1 MANEVRSSEKAF
13 WSIIS
18 AVFFGNFLAVMNTST
33 VNIAVPAIMG
43 EFSTHLPTAQWTVTG
58 FMLAAGAAA
67 PSAGWFGARF
77 GYKRVYIAAL
87 SGFFLFSVICILSS
101 SIEMLIIAR
110 MMQGVFSG
118 IMMPATMT
126 LIYQTIDKSRQA
138 YGISLWSLSSALAPA
153 VGPVLA
159 GFLIDIFDWRAL
171 FYFNLPV
178 SAGAIIAAV
187 KFLPDTDKG
196 EKTPFDFWGLGF
208 SFGGSILLLT
218 AFAKAGTW
226 GWTDVK
232 TLSLIGAGAFLL
244 LLFVKRELKIEFP
257 LLNFSVFQHRR
268 FAYGIILNAIL
279 SIALYAGAFLVPIF
293 LQTSL
298 NLGALHTGLIM
309 MPGAFVMAFFTP
321 ITGKLYNK
329 IGPLPLIM
337 AGLIVMAIGTFMMGE
352 LTIETTALYVIVWT
366 SIRYLG
372 IALCNMPIIN
382 VGMSAVP
389 LQVAGYASALNNW
402 TRQCI
407 ASLSI
412 ALFSGLI
419 AYRSNIRL
427 EAGGDLSAAS
437 AAAAGDVFLISLI
450 PLIIAVPLT
459 LLLREKHQS
468 SENKILAGEKVK
480 NQ

>member
-1 MANEVRSSEKAF
+1 MAIKARGSEKAF

-67 PSAGWFGARF
+67 PSAGWFGTRF

-87 SGFFLFSVICILSS
+87 SGFFIFSVICILSN

-110 MMQGVFSG
+110 MIQGVFSG

-138 YGISLWSLSSALAPA
+138 YGISLWSLSAALAPA

-159 GFLIDIFDWRAL
+159 GFLIDLFDWRAV

-178 SAGAIIAAV
+178 TAGAIAAAV

-196 EKTPFDFWGLGF
+196 GKTPFDFWGLVF

-218 AFAKAGTW
+218 AFAEAGTW
-226 GWTDVK
+226 GWSNVK
-232 TLSLIGAGAFLL
+232 TLSLIGAGALL
-244 LLFVKRELKIEFP
+244 LFLFVKRELKIEFP
-257 LLNFSVFQHRR
+257 LLNFSVFKHRR
-268 FAYGIILNAIL
+268 FAYGIILNAVL

-298 NLGALHTGLIM
+298 GLGALQTGLIM

-321 ITGKLYNK
+321 ITGRLYTRT
-329 IGPLPLIM
+329 GPLPLIM

-352 LTIETTALYVIVWT
+352 LTIKTTAFYVIVWT

-389 LQVAGYASALNNW
+389 LDVAGYASALNNW

-412 ALFSGLI
+412 ALFSGLL
-419 AYRSNIRL
+419 AYRSNIHL
-427 EAGGDLSAAS
+427 ASGIDTKAAS

-459 LLLREKHQS
+459 LLLRERRQTG
-468 SENKILAGEKVK
+468 NKKVLAGEKVK
-480 NQ
+480 N

>member
-1 MANEVRSSEKAF
+1 MANESTGSEKAF

-33 VNIAVPAIMG
+33 VNIAVPAVMG
-43 EFSTHLPTAQWTVTG
+43 EFSTQLPTAQWTVTG

-87 SGFFLFSVICILSS
+87 LGFFIFSVICILSS
-101 SIEMLIIAR
+101 SIEMLIISR
-110 MMQGVFSG
+110 MIQGVFSG

-159 GFLIDIFDWRAL
+159 GILIDIFDWRAL

-178 SAGAIIAAV
+178 TAVAIFAAI

-196 EKTPFDFWGLGF
+196 AKTPFDFWGLAF

-218 AFAKAGTW
+218 AFAEAGTW
-226 GWTDVK
+226 GWTDMN
-232 TLSLIGAGAFLL
+232 TLSMIGAGTILL
-244 LLFVKRELKIEFP
+244 FLFVKRELKIEFP
-257 LLNFSVFQHRR
+257 LLNFAVFKHRR
-268 FAYGIILNAIL
+268 FAYGIILNAVL

-298 NLGALHTGLIM
+298 NLGALQTGLIM

-321 ITGKLYNK
+321 ITGRLYNK
-329 IGPLPLIM
+329 VGPLPLIM
-337 AGLIVMAIGTFMMGE
+337 AGLIVMGLGTFMMGD
-352 LTIETTALYVIVWT
+352 LTLKTTAFYVIVW
-366 SIRYLG
+366 SSVRYLG

-389 LQVAGYASALNNW
+389 LDVAGYASALNNW

-412 ALFSGLI
+412 ALFSGLL
-419 AYRSNIRL
+419 AYRSNIHT
-427 EAGGDLSAAS
+427 ASGIDPGAAS
-437 AAAAGDVFLISLI
+437 AAAGGDVFLISLI

-459 LLLREKHQS
+459 LLLRDRRKFDKS
-468 SENKILAGEKVK
+468 GVLAGQKVK